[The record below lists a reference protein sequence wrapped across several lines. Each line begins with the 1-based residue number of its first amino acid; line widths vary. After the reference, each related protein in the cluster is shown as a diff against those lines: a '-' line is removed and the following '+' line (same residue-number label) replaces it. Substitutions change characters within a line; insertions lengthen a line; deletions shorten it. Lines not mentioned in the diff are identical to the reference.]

1 MENNIQIVESINLFP
16 IGDIAKTREE
26 LLSKTEI
33 VSFLSRFQDQFQSI
47 ENIDEREALVK
58 EFLGGVIG
66 LQEGE
71 VIPSLPVAER
81 TLQLSNGFVQDYSK
95 VQLIKENNKK
105 FDETYDLIAD
115 SMGLEK
121 PKTL

>member
-1 MENNIQIVESINLFP
+1 MENNIQIVENINLFP

-47 ENIDEREALVK
+47 ENIDEREALVR

-105 FDETYDLIAD
+105 FDETYVLIAD

-121 PKTL
+121 PKAL

>member
-1 MENNIQIVESINLFP
+1 MENNIQIVENINLFP

-47 ENIDEREALVK
+47 ENIDEREALVR

-95 VQLIKENNKK
+95 FN
-105 FDETYDLIAD
+105 
-115 SMGLEK
+115 
-121 PKTL
+121 